1 MIECKSFFIKNKNN
15 EDDIEIINIIE
26 EKTLNNS
33 KLLNTD
39 KDCFN
44 IIEKY
49 VYDLAMI
56 HFNRLNIEYDREKY
70 FIEFWCKNNGGANN
84 GYNHIFHV
92 DKDEKLFRNNKILIY
107 PTLSTITYLND
118 NVHPTIITDIKT
130 NNMSVP
136 IIKDDNNIDFCLS
149 FPKKLKHIYFD
160 GSNYHGSINISNDVS
175 KMGKRYTLMF
185 NIWNSKPSDI
195 KYYNSTRINENKYN
209 KIDNIFNFVEH
220 DKKIYNI
227 NSKNITNEFYKM
239 LFIKRVNINFF
250 INNFFKSNNIILKDE
265 EDFIEFYNEC
275 YD

>member
-1 MIECKSFFIKNKNN
+1 MNYNFDLDIHNYKIDDLMTFLSLPKNYSVF
-15 EDDIEIINIIE
+15 D
-26 EKTLNNS
+26 LNNNVKTKTVEITS
-33 KLLNTD
+33 LTDIDDEYKYNILNFIGQAKKLLSY
-39 KDCFN
+39 KF
-44 IIEKY
+44 
-49 VYDLAMI
+49 
-56 HFNRLNIEYDREKY
+56 
-70 FIEFWCKNNGGANN
+70 
-84 GYNHIFHV
+84 
-92 DKDEKLFRNNKILIY
+92 
-107 PTLSTITYLND
+107 
-118 NVHPTIITDIKT
+118 
-130 NNMSVP
+130 
-136 IIKDDNNIDFCLS
+136 IKDDNNIDFCLS

-265 EDFIEFYNEC
+265 LNSAEKSFCNIKSF
-275 YD
+275 